1 MYGYEPS
8 WSDAAVRRFIVKV
21 GRDSLDDLFLLRE
34 ADNVGSG
41 RERAGGGLAEIR
53 ARVAAQLAAGVVLG
67 LADLAIDGDVLMDEL
82 DLPPSPRLG
91 RLLDAL
97 LERAVADPSLN
108 DRTRLLALARS
119 LIQQDIV

>member
-1 MYGYEPS
+1 VSSAAADSPPS
-8 WSDAAVRRFIVKV
+8 AGISPAPASSPVPC
-21 GRDSLDDLFLLRE
+21 FLLRE

-91 RLLDAL
+91 RLLDVL